1 MAYFPDRDQSFDGIK
16 PVWHLEPDKKD
27 VMGYRLADADAVNG
41 RVIYPGT
48 PIKTDEKAKTAV
60 LCKYAHV
67 EAVSN
72 DKKKVTVEPYHY
84 LKAGD
89 TVAISGEITLIALI
103 IATVEDEGR
112 TLTFASA
119 ISSKSAEDLKDI
131 VLVEVETKEGVV
143 APKNIPNRIVNAK
156 ATMDSLHKTVSAA
169 HAGVVVENFVFYPKE
184 YLNETTFPGSMLLAG
199 CPSLMFIYQ

>member
-1 MAYFPDRDQSFDGIK
+1 MAYFPDRDQNFDGIK

-27 VMGYRLADADAVNG
+27 VMGYKLDGADTMNG
-41 RVIYPGT
+41 EVIYPGQ
-48 PIKTDEKAKTAV
+48 PIKTDEKGKTAV

-72 DKKKVTVEPYHY
+72 DKKSVTVEPYHH

-89 TVAISGEITLIALI
+89 KVAISGEATL
-103 IATVEDEGR
+103 VELTIKGVTDEGK

-119 ISSKSAEDLKDI
+119 ISSKAADALKDI
-131 VLVEVETKEGVV
+131 VLVEVETKEGAVK
-143 APKNIPNRIVNAK
+143 AKNVPNRIVNAK
-156 ATMDSLHKTVSAA
+156 AKIDSIHKTCSAA
-169 HAGVVVENFVFYPKE
+169 HAGVVVQNFVFYPAE
-184 YLNETTFPGSMLLAG
+184 YLNESLFPGTILLAG